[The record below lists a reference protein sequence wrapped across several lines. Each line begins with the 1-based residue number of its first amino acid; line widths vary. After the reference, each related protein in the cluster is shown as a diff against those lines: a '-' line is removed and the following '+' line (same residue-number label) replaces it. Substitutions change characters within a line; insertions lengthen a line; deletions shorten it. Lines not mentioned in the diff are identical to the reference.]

1 MANDIVPELYEKIH
15 SEFLRRVEQDKRIQR
30 ILGKVSEESAVSE
43 DAAYYALY
51 VGEHA
56 GDVLAEYLT
65 EKNLP
70 DGKLYWNIADR
81 TIRPLMTEVHGMVN
95 DIGVRVT
102 ESEDRKIDIGLKA
115 SPAPL
120 PEQRLADLI
129 NKVVEVFAQEEE
141 KTWEKKISYGQ
152 RSKT

>member
-15 SEFLRRVEQDKRIQR
+15 SSFLRRVEQDKRIQR
-30 ILGKVSEESAVSE
+30 ILEKVSEDSAESE

-51 VGEHA
+51 LGEHA

-70 DGKLYWNIADR
+70 NGKLYWNIADR

-95 DIGVRVT
+95 DIGVRVI
-102 ESEDRKIDIGLKA
+102 ESQDRKIGIGLKT

-120 PEQRLADLI
+120 PKERIADLV
-129 NKVVEVFAQEEE
+129 NKIVEEFEREEE
-141 KTWEKKISYGQ
+141 GKTWEKKVLYGQ
-152 RSKT
+152 R